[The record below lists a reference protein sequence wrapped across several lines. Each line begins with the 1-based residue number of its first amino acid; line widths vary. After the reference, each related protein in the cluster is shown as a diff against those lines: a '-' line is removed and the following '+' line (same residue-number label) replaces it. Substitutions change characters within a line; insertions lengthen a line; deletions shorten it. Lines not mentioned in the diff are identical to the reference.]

1 MLERTLK
8 FFMSFE
14 LITIPCLSD
23 NYAFILYNTKNR
35 SAFLV
40 DAPEAEPI
48 NEVLSKNNL
57 NLEKIFLTHHHA
69 DHTDGLNKILEKHSA
84 ATIGAKADI
93 HRLPKLDEYVQA
105 GDQFLFQGQAGKIF
119 DVSGHTIGHIA
130 LYISAQNILFSGDSL
145 MALGCGRLFE
155 GSAKQMWHSL
165 SQLLSLPDS
174 TQICSGH
181 EYTENNASFA
191 LSIDPKNH
199 DLVKRSEQVKLER
212 SKGLFTVPSELGL
225 EKKTNPFLRPFDKKI
240 RENLNM
246 VRSTDVEVFR
256 KIRTLKDNF

>member
-1 MLERTLK
+1 
-8 FFMSFE
+8 MSFE

-23 NYAFILYNTKNR
+23 NYAFILYNVENR
-35 SAFLV
+35 SAILV
-40 DAPEAEPI
+40 DAPEADPI
-48 NEVLSKNNL
+48 NQVLSENNL

-69 DHTDGLNKILEKHSA
+69 DHIDGLDKILEKHSA
-84 ATIGAKADI
+84 VTIGAKADI

-105 GDQFLFQGQAGKIF
+105 GDQFLFQGQVGEIF

-155 GSAKQMWHSL
+155 GSAEQMWHSL
-165 SQLLSLPDS
+165 SNLLVLPDK

-191 LSIDPKNH
+191 LTIDPNNH
-199 DLVKRSEQVKLER
+199 DLMKRYEKVKLER
-212 SKGLFTVPSELGL
+212 SKGLFTVPSELGI
-225 EKKTNPFLRPFDKKI
+225 EKKTNPFLRPFDKEI

-246 VRSTDVEVFR
+246 LQSTDVEVFK

>member
-1 MLERTLK
+1 
-8 FFMSFE
+8 MSFE

-23 NYAFILYNTKNR
+23 NYAFILYNVENR

-40 DAPEAEPI
+40 DAPEADPI

-69 DHTDGLNKILEKHSA
+69 DHIDGLDKILEKHSA
-84 ATIGAKADI
+84 VTIGAKADI
-93 HRLPKLDEYVQA
+93 HRLPKLDEYVEA
-105 GDQFLFQGQAGKIF
+105 GDLFLFQGQAGKIF
-119 DVSGHTIGHIA
+119 DVSGHTIGHLA

-155 GSAKQMWHSL
+155 GSAEQMWHSL

-199 DLVKRSEQVKLER
+199 DLVKRSKQVKLER

-225 EKKTNPFLRPFDKKI
+225 EKKTNPFLRPFDKNI

-246 VRSTDVEVFR
+246 LGSTDVEVFS
-256 KIRTLKDNF
+256 KIRTLKDKF

>member
-1 MLERTLK
+1 
-8 FFMSFE
+8 MSFE

-23 NYAFILYNTKNR
+23 NYAFILYNVENR

-40 DAPEAEPI
+40 DAPEADPI

-69 DHTDGLNKILEKHSA
+69 DHIDGLDKILEKHSA
-84 ATIGAKADI
+84 VTIGAKADI
-93 HRLPKLDEYVQA
+93 HRLPKLDEYVEA
-105 GDQFLFQGQAGKIF
+105 GDLFLFQGQAGKIF
-119 DVSGHTIGHIA
+119 DVSGHTIGHLA

-155 GSAKQMWHSL
+155 GSAEQMWHSL

-199 DLVKRSEQVKLER
+199 DLVKRSKQVKLER

-225 EKKTNPFLRPFDKKI
+225 EKKTNPFLRPFDKNI

-246 VRSTDVEVFR
+246 PGSTDVEVFS
-256 KIRTLKDNF
+256 KIRTLKDKF

>member
-1 MLERTLK
+1 
-8 FFMSFE
+8 MSFE

-23 NYAFILYNTKNR
+23 NYAFILYNVENR

-40 DAPEAEPI
+40 DAPEADPI

-69 DHTDGLNKILEKHSA
+69 DHIDGLDKILEKYNA
-84 ATIGAKADI
+84 ITIGAKADI
-93 HRLPKLDEYVQA
+93 HRLPKLDEYVEA
-105 GDQFLFQGQAGKIF
+105 GDLFLFQGQAGKIF
-119 DVSGHTIGHIA
+119 DVSGHTIGHLA
-130 LYISAQNILFSGDSL
+130 LYIPAQNILFSGDSL

-191 LSIDPKNH
+191 LSIDPKND
-199 DLVKRSEQVKLER
+199 DLVKRSKQVKLER
-212 SKGLFTVPSELGL
+212 SKGLLTVPSELGL
-225 EKKTNPFLRPFDKKI
+225 EKKTNPFLRPFDKNI

-246 VRSTDVEVFR
+246 LRSTDVEVFS
-256 KIRTLKDNF
+256 KIRTLKDKF

>member
-1 MLERTLK
+1 
-8 FFMSFE
+8 MSFE

-23 NYAFILYNTKNR
+23 NYAFILYNVENR
-35 SAFLV
+35 SAILV
-40 DAPEAEPI
+40 DAPEAAPI
-48 NEVLSKNNL
+48 NQVLSENNL

-69 DHTDGLNKILEKHSA
+69 DHIDGLDKILEKHSA
-84 ATIGAKADI
+84 VTIGAKADI
-93 HRLPKLDEYVQA
+93 HRLPKLEEYVQA
-105 GDQFLFQGQAGKIF
+105 GDQFFFQGQLGKVF

-130 LYISAQNILFSGDSL
+130 LHIPTQNILFSGDSL

-165 SQLLSLPDS
+165 SLFLSLPDT

-191 LSIDPKNH
+191 LSIDPNNR
-199 DLVKRSEQVKLER
+199 DLIKRSEQITLAR
-212 SKGLFTVPSELGL
+212 SNGLFTVPSELGI
-225 EKKTNPFLRPFDKKI
+225 EKKTNPFLRPFDKNI

-246 VRSTDVEVFR
+246 RGSTDVEVFS
-256 KIRTLKDNF
+256 KIRTLKDSF

>member
-1 MLERTLK
+1 
-8 FFMSFE
+8 MSFE

-23 NYAFILYNTKNR
+23 NYAFILYNVENR

-40 DAPEAEPI
+40 DAPEADPI

-57 NLEKIFLTHHHA
+57 TLEKIFLTHHHA
-69 DHTDGLNKILEKHSA
+69 DHIDGLDKILEKHSA
-84 ATIGAKADI
+84 ITIGAKADI
-93 HRLPKLDEYVQA
+93 HRLPKLDEYVEA
-105 GDQFLFQGQAGKIF
+105 GDLFLFQGQAGKIF
-119 DVSGHTIGHIA
+119 DVSGHTIGHLA

-155 GSAKQMWHSL
+155 GSAEQMWHSL

-174 TQICSGH
+174 TQVCSGH

-199 DLVKRSEQVKLER
+199 DLVKRSKQVKLER

-225 EKKTNPFLRPFDKKI
+225 EKKTNPFLRPFDKNI

-246 VRSTDVEVFR
+246 LGSTDVEVFS
-256 KIRTLKDNF
+256 KIRKLKDKF